1 MPAIELT
8 ARQPAAAS
16 AEEETTTLISSSRR
30 GKLDA
35 PSPECIGAPTDL
47 EEGQQRGKLARL
59 YEHWP
64 SKNSFCCCGLL
75 MTGGTDECCCPNLC
89 IWCFILVPSALYFAF
104 VAPSLVANGIY
115 LLPGATLAVFCTT
128 TGLLCATCCTDPGII
143 PRREVVLATGTAEQL
158 REALGYDV
166 LEGDGIGISA
176 KLRKEGYR
184 LCNTCAIIR
193 PPRSSHCGDCDN
205 CVMRY
210 DHHCPFANNCV
221 GQRNYHFFFGFIS
234 CVLVLALMVLP
245 ALALHLLNPRKERAM
260 KNAAKIDQRMSLFF
274 YMLIGVGVLVAF
286 AAFLS
291 LLLWAYHLFLI
302 VTRQTTKEFR
312 RGIANIDEE
321 PTLCAAR
328 GPQLFNPWAL
338 VDPKDL
344 VSRRRH

>member
-1 MPAIELT
+1 
-8 ARQPAAAS
+8 
-16 AEEETTTLISSSRR
+16 
-30 GKLDA
+30 
-35 PSPECIGAPTDL
+35 
-47 EEGQQRGKLARL
+47 
-59 YEHWP
+59 
-64 SKNSFCCCGLL
+64 

-210 DHHCPFANNCV
+210 DHHCPFVNNCV

-302 VTRQTTKEFR
+302 VTRHTKEFR